1 MYLILK
7 VIVKI
12 NKDLVR
18 SSNKLFHLKILERRF
33 TLVFS
38 LNETYK

>member
-18 SSNKLFHLKILERRF
+18 SPYKLFKKLIIEYN
-33 TLVFS
+33 S
-38 LNETYK
+38 LNI